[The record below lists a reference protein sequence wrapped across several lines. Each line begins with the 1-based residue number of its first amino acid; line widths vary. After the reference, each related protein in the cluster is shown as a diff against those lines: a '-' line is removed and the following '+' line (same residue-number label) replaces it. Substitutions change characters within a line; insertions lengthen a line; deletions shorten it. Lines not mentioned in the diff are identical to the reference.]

1 MQMESTTALT
11 PALSPR
17 SGGIIR
23 RFLERSEPAVPRRP
37 HIHFQE
43 RESCSLSPGERVRVR
58 ASVTLLL
65 FTALLTGCVTTQ
77 PKPFAHFS
85 NWPAGT
91 SPAEVGKRVAE
102 NCLPRKFRYETNP
115 QKASLGVIYPEVI
128 AWYGSLTVAQLTG
141 DTNLTARLIQKFE
154 PLLSE
159 PGAKRINRNA
169 HLDYRVF
176 GIVPL
181 EIYLQTKDQ
190 RCRDL
195 GLSFADGQWAKTTAD
210 GVTAEARYWIDDMY
224 MIPAI
229 QVQAFRATGE
239 IKYLD
244 RAALATVAYLDKL
257 QEPNGLF
264 FHGKEA
270 PFYWGR
276 GNGWMAAGSTE
287 LLRSLPANHPQH
299 ARIMAGYRKMM
310 TALLATQDKDGLW
323 HQLLDK
329 PDSWPETS
337 GSAMFT
343 FAFVTGVKN
352 GWLDEKTYGPAARKA
367 WLALVGYLDAD
378 GNLREVCVGTDKAD
392 KVVGPDLGAQLKF
405 YNERPRTAGDLHGQ
419 APMLWTASALLR

>member
-1 MQMESTTALT
+1 MKQPSIYCMT
-11 PALSPR
+11 PHRYFKMVARISGIFLVAAILFL
-17 SGGIIR
+17 SGGC
-23 RFLERSEPAVPRRP
+23 A
-37 HIHFQE
+37 
-43 RESCSLSPGERVRVR
+43 
-58 ASVTLLL
+58 
-65 FTALLTGCVTTQ
+65 ALKS
-77 PKPFAHFS
+77 KPSAYFS
-85 NWPAGT
+85 DWPAGA

-115 QKASLGVIYPEVI
+115 QKASLGVIYPEII
-128 AWYGSLTVAQLTG
+128 AWYGSLTVAHLTA

-159 PGAKRINRNA
+159 PGAKRINRSA
-169 HLDYRVF
+169 HLDYRTF

-181 EIYLQTKDQ
+181 EIYLQTKDP
-190 RCRDL
+190 RCLEL
-195 GLSFADGQWAKTTAD
+195 GLGFADAQWAKTTPD

-224 MIPAI
+224 MIPVI

-239 IKYLD
+239 TKYLD
-244 RAALATVAYLDKL
+244 RAALAMVAYLEKL
-257 QEPNGLF
+257 QEPSGLF

-287 LLRSLPANHPQH
+287 LLRSLPKNHPQH
-299 ARIMAGYRKMM
+299 ARLLAGYRKMM
-310 TALLATQDKDGLW
+310 AALLATQRSDGLW
-323 HQLLDK
+323 NQLLDK
-329 PDSWPETS
+329 SDSWPETS

-352 GWLDEKTYGPAARKA
+352 GWLEENTYGPAARKA
-367 WLALVGYLDAD
+367 WLALVSQLDAD
-378 GNLREVCVGTDKAD
+378 GNLREVCIGTDKAD
-392 KVVGPDLGAQLKF
+392 KVVGPDLATQLKF